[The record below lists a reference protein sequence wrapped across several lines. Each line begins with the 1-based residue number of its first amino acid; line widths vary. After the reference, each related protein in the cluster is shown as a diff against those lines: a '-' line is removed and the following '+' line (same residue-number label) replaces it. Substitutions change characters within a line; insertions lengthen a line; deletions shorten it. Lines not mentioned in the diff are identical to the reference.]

1 MSARLKLK
9 KANDRIRGAEMRADR
24 CEAERDYVLREVMEN
39 LRTLGV
45 TYSISLLDMVHATGH
60 YIQYT
65 SERIAYEISQK
76 FCEHLAEYIR
86 LNLNLSDVGAPPYN
100 QIKVEVT
107 VPNLNPSNVRITG
120 ERNTNQFHDW
130 RSNLVALGRRTLGP
144 HIIKEMDT

>member
-9 KANDRIRGAEMRADR
+9 KANDRIRGAEKRADR
-24 CEAERDYVLREVMEN
+24 CEAERDVVLQEVMQN
-39 LRTLGV
+39 MATLGI
-45 TYSISLLDMVHATGH
+45 TYSISKIDMVHATGH
-60 YIQYT
+60 YIQDI

-86 LNLNLSDVGAPPYN
+86 LNLNLSDVGEPPYN
-100 QIKVEVT
+100 RIKVDVT

-120 ERNTNQFHDW
+120 TGNKNQFHDW

>member
-1 MSARLKLK
+1 MSARLRLK

-45 TYSISLLDMVHATGH
+45 TYGISPLDMVHATGH
-60 YIQYT
+60 YIQDT
-65 SERIAYEISQK
+65 SERIAYAIFQK

-86 LNLNLSDVGAPPYN
+86 LNLNLSDVGAPPDN
-100 QIKVEVT
+100 RIKVEVT

-120 ERNTNQFHDW
+120 VGNKNRFHDW
-130 RSNLVALGRRTLGP
+130 RSNLVAMGRRTLGP
-144 HIIKEMDT
+144 YIITEMDT

>member
-24 CEAERDYVLREVMEN
+24 CEAERDYVLREVIEN

-45 TYSISLLDMVHATGH
+45 TYSISPLDMVHATGH
-60 YIQYT
+60 YIQDT

-86 LNLNLSDVGAPPYN
+86 LNLNLSDVGAPLDN
-100 QIKVEVT
+100 RIKVEVM
-107 VPNLNPSNVRITG
+107 VPNLNTSNVRITG
-120 ERNTNQFHDW
+120 VGNKNRFHDW
-130 RSNLVALGRRTLGP
+130 RNNLVAMGRRTLGQ
-144 HIIKEMDT
+144 HIIKEQDT

>member
-39 LRTLGV
+39 LATLGV
-45 TYSISLLDMVHATGH
+45 TCTVRPWDMVLATGS
-60 YIQYT
+60 YT
-65 SERIAYEISQK
+65 SDVSERIAYEISQK
-76 FCEHLAEYIR
+76 FCEHLARYIR
-86 LNLNLSDVGAPPYN
+86 WNLNLSDVVESPDN

-120 ERNTNQFHDW
+120 GGNKNRFHDW

>member
-24 CEAERDYVLREVMEN
+24 CEAERDYVLREVIEN

-45 TYSISLLDMVHATGH
+45 TYSISPLDMVHATGH
-60 YIQYT
+60 YIQDT

-86 LNLNLSDVGAPPYN
+86 LNLNLSDVGEPPDN
-100 QIKVEVT
+100 RIKVEVT
-107 VPNLNPSNVRITG
+107 VPNLNTSNVRITG
-120 ERNTNQFHDW
+120 VGNKNRFHDW
-130 RSNLVALGRRTLGP
+130 RNNLVAMGRRTLGQ
-144 HIIKEMDT
+144 HIIKEQDT